1 MNHQEML
8 NRAERE
14 VNTRALKIKS
24 SAEAGDLDCEYYGA
38 LGYIS
43 SMHDMGIF
51 NEPQYVTA
59 LAVIDAALYE
69 AEDERAKKAAPGA
82 ANTES
87 DKAKSINFILGVKP
101 DGVKPRPDAFVHA
114 DIYSGANLHMG
125 ISGETR
131 KLLAIL
137 SCYISNLRG
146 LRVPENE
153 IQAAILM
160 SRLVPREGKT
170 NA

>member
-101 DGVKPRPDAFVHA
+101 DGVKPRPDAHVHA
-114 DIYSGANLHMG
+114 DIYSGTDLHLEMYG
-125 ISGETR
+125 R
-131 KLLAIL
+131 APRLLDIL
-137 SCYISNLRG
+137 SCYALSLRKAG
-146 LRVPENE
+146 IPESE
-153 IQAAILM
+153 IQKACLESFM
-160 SRLVPREGKT
+160 EREGKT

>member
-1 MNHQEML
+1 MNHFEML

-87 DKAKSINFILGVKP
+87 DKAKSINFILGAKCE
-101 DGVKPRPDAFVHA
+101 GVKAQPAVRV
-114 DIYSGANLHMG
+114 HMG
-125 ISGETR
+125 IYVDSQMKLSAAGEGVH
-131 KLLAIL
+131 LLSMLTSLVVAL
-137 SCYISNLRG
+137 NKAG
-146 LRVPENE
+146 VPEPL
-153 IQAAILM
+153 IQRTFE
-160 SRLVPREGKT
+160 SSKT
-170 NA
+170 LGGGF